1 MLIKRRR
8 RNNMPNKDR
17 TGPRAS
23 SQGPRDGRGLGQG
36 RGRADGSQEGVG
48 AMKGG
53 QTGYKDRK

>member
-1 MLIKRRR
+1 
-8 RNNMPNKDR
+8 MPNKDR